1 MRRIIFLFTIL
12 LFSSSLT
19 LVFAQRAKIKELEA
33 QRKIALQEIENTN
46 LLLKNTKSNTSSLL
60 NRIKLISS
68 QIESRQRVVQLLEQ
82 EVDQLTKEEGKIAEN
97 IKILE
102 SNLEMEKDAYAKAV
116 TSMMRNRQNE
126 NNLLFVLSG
135 KSLTESY
142 RRFLYLKDY
151 SNWRKRQAE
160 EIQRKNKELSLKQDS
175 LHLAKKEKEAL
186 LLTRTNEQTK
196 LKKEEDNYQKEVK
209 AAQKKAKDLQ
219 KVLAQKQKQAKAL
232 DRQIEK
238 LIAEEIAR
246 QERIAKKEREEAE
259 KQAKAEAERARARG
273 ETVKPAPTPTPEA
286 KPALST
292 KENIVLS
299 SNFASNKGKLP
310 MPISGQYSITSR
322 FGENKR
328 SKFVTTS
335 SSGID
340 LQSQPNSEARVV
352 FNGEVTKIIS
362 IPGYGTCILV
372 RHGNYYTFYGNI
384 DKLSVKQGDKV
395 STGQRLGTIYTDP
408 DTNVSQ
414 MHFQLWQQKNKLNP
428 ELWLRR

>member
-186 LLTRTNEQTK
+186 LLTRTDEQTK

-259 KQAKAEAERARARG
+259 KKAKAEAERARARG